1 METLTQALGF
11 YGMIYLWLIAGIFF
25 AFSDFIMK
33 SLNRMEEAAAIE
45 AMQSINLW
53 VYRSLFMIGLYT
65 MVPVSL
71 AGIALWTL
79 ADGPVL
85 FAIGGALYL
94 IGVILVSG
102 LGNIPLNHK
111 LAVLNA
117 DERDSKLFW
126 ISYVQKWSAYNHLR
140 VLGSALA
147 ALCFT
152 YGAVSL

>member
-1 METLTQALGF
+1 METLTQALAL
-11 YGMIYLWLIAGIFF
+11 YGMIYLWLIAGIFL

-33 SLNRMEEAAAIE
+33 SFDRMEEAAAIE

-53 VYRSLFMIGLYT
+53 VYRSFFMIGLYT

-71 AGIALWTL
+71 AGLAFWML
-79 ADGPVL
+79 ADGPAL
-85 FAIGGALYL
+85 FAVGGALYL
-94 IGVILVSG
+94 VGVILVSG

-111 LAVLNA
+111 LAVMNA
-117 DERDSKLFW
+117 DDRDSKLFW

-140 VLGSALA
+140 VLASAVA

-152 YGAVSL
+152 YGALSL

>member
-1 METLTQALGF
+1 MENLTQALGL
-11 YGMIYLWLIAGIFF
+11 YGMIYLWLIAGIFL

-53 VYRSLFMIGLYT
+53 VYRSFFMIGLYT

-71 AGIALWTL
+71 ASIALWAL
-79 ADGPVL
+79 ADGPAL
-85 FAIGGALYL
+85 FAIGGVLYL
-94 IGVILVSG
+94 VGVIVVSG

-126 ISYVQKWSAYNHLR
+126 ITYVQKWSAFNHLR
-140 VLGSALA
+140 VMGAALA

-152 YGAVSL
+152 FGAVSF